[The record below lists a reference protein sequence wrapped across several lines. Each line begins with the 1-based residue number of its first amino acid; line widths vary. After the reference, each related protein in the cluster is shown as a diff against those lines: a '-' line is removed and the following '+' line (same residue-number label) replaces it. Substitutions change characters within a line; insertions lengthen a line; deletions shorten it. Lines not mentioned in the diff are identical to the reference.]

1 MRNWILI
8 LSCFF
13 ISIEMMAQ
21 TTAISGTVVD
31 EDNEVL
37 IGVSVAVKGTNVGV
51 VTNNE
56 GKFTINVPANNK
68 ILVFTFV
75 GMITLEQ
82 EASADMRV
90 VMEVDSEVLGDVVVT
105 GITTTD
111 KRLFT
116 GAADKLRA
124 SDVAL
129 SGIPEISR
137 ALEGRSAGLSVQ
149 NVSGT
154 FGTAPKIRVRGA
166 TSIYGDSKPLW
177 IVDGVPL
184 EDVVNVTAD
193 DLSSG
198 NAETLI
204 SSAISGLNADDIES
218 FDILK
223 DGSATSIYGARAMA
237 GVIVVT
243 TKRGRAGA
251 SSFSY
256 TGEFTSRL
264 VPSYKD
270 FNIMNSQEQMSVYQE
285 MQQKGWLNHAEIANA
300 SSSGIYGKMYQLTN
314 TYDPVTGQFGLANT
328 PEARAAY
335 LREAEYR
342 NTDWFD
348 QLFSTAITQNH
359 SVSMQAG
366 TEKSRY
372 YASLSAMTDPGW
384 SKSSNVTRYTGNLNA
399 SYKLFKNLDL
409 DISTTG
415 SYRKQKA
422 PGTLGQ
428 DVDVVYGEVKRDFDI
443 NPYSYAL
450 NTSRTMDPDEYYTR
464 SYADFN
470 ILHELNNNYIDV
482 TVLDVKFQTEL
493 KWKFLNRFEW
503 SNLASIRTNTS
514 SQEHN
519 ITDFSNQA
527 LAYRA
532 MPTSTIRDANPFL
545 YDDPDNPYALPIT
558 VLPQGGIYKRSDNKM
573 ASYTYR
579 SVLRYNET
587 FNKQHIVSFNGG
599 LEVGETKRHA
609 TWFRGW
615 GLQYAMGEIPF
626 YAYQVF
632 KKGAEEGSE
641 YYGLTNTLLRTAAFF
656 AQASYSWK
664 GRYTISG
671 TGRYEG
677 SNKLGKS
684 RSARWLPT
692 WNVSGAW
699 NAHEEPF
706 FELDN
711 QWLNTLTFRASYS
724 LTGDGGPDWLTNS
737 RVVIGSRNPWRPY
750 ANVKES
756 ALYVSSLENGSLT
769 YEKKHEFNIGTS
781 MGVLNNRI
789 SLELDW
795 YQRNNYDL
803 IGPIATQ
810 GIGGEV
816 SKYGNVAEMI
826 SHGLEISISSHN
838 IKSSDPRGF
847 NWHTHFIYTY
857 TDNKITKLE
866 GSQRLIDM
874 VAGNGFAMVGYANHS
889 VFSIPFLGLTEDGVP
904 RFMNYDGP
912 TITDI
917 YFQRRDSGKGELD
930 FLKYE
935 GTSDPTD
942 YGSFRNEFTYKG
954 FRLNVFITYSF
965 GNVIRLN
972 PVFKARYDDLTSMTR
987 EYKNRWVNQGDEA
1000 YTDIPV
1006 ILSRRQYDNNTSLTY
1021 AYNSYNYSTARIA
1034 KGDFVRL
1041 KEVSLTYDFSK
1052 KWLSPIKLNSLSLK
1066 GQVTNLFLLY
1076 ADKKLNGQDPEFAN
1090 SGGVAIP
1097 VPKQI
1102 TFTLRVGL

>member
-1 MRNWILI
+1 
-8 LSCFF
+8 
-13 ISIEMMAQ
+13 MAQ
-21 TTAISGTVVD
+21 TATITGTVVD
-31 EDNEVL
+31 DIGEVL
-37 IGVSVAVKGTNVGV
+37 AGVSVTIKGTTVGT
-51 VTNNE
+51 VTNKD
-56 GKFTINVPANNK
+56 GKFTVDVPANNK
-68 ILVFTFV
+68 VLIFTFV
-75 GMITLEQ
+75 GMKTVET
-82 EASADMRV
+82 EAVTDMRI
-90 VMEVDSEVLGDVVVT
+90 VMHFDSEELDNVVIT

-116 GAADKLRA
+116 GAANKLVA
-124 SDVAL
+124 SDIAL

-184 EDVVNVTAD
+184 EDVVSVTAN

-251 SSFSY
+251 SSFNY

-264 VPSYKD
+264 APSYRN

-285 MQQKGWLNHAEIANA
+285 MQQKGWLNHAEIANE
-300 SSSGIYGKMYQLTN
+300 SSSGIYGKMYQLIN
-314 TYDPVTGQFGLANT
+314 TYDPVTEQFGLANT

-335 LREAEYR
+335 LRAAEYR

-348 QLFSTAITQNH
+348 KLFSSTITQNH

-372 YASLSAMTDPGW
+372 YASLSAMNDPGW
-384 SKSSNVTRYTGNLNA
+384 SKSSSVTRYTGNLNA
-399 SYKLFKNLDL
+399 SYKLFKNFEL
-409 DISTTG
+409 DISTVG

-470 ILHELNNNYIDV
+470 ILHELDNNYIDV
-482 TVLDVKFQTEL
+482 SVLDVKFQAEL
-493 KWKFLNRFEW
+493 KWKFLSRFEW
-503 SNLASIRTNTS
+503 SNLVSTRTNAS
-514 SQEHN
+514 SQEHH

-527 LAYRA
+527 LSYRA
-532 MPTSTIRDANPFL
+532 MPTAVIRDRNPFL
-545 YDDPDNPYALPIT
+545 YSDPDHPYALPVT
-558 VLPQGGIYKRSDNKM
+558 VLPEGGIYKRNDNKM
-573 ASYTYR
+573 TSFTYR

-587 FNKQHIVSFNGG
+587 FNNRHIVNFNGG
-599 LEVGETKRHA
+599 LEIGETRRHA

-615 GLQYAMGEIPF
+615 GLQYATGEIPF

-641 YYGLTNTLLRTAAFF
+641 YYGLTNNLLRTTAFF

-664 GRYTISG
+664 GRYILSG

-699 NAHEEPF
+699 NIHEEPF
-706 FELDN
+706 FETKN
-711 QWLNTLTFRASYS
+711 SWLTTLTIRSSYS
-724 LTGDGGPDWLTNS
+724 LTGDGGPSWLTNS
-737 RVVIGSRNPWRPY
+737 HIVISPTNPWRPY
-750 ANVKES
+750 SDIKETG
-756 ALYVSSLENGSLT
+756 LYINTLENPALT
-769 YEKKHEFNIGTS
+769 YEKKHEFNIGTN
-781 MGVLNNRI
+781 MGFINNRI
-789 SLELDW
+789 NLELDW

-803 IGPIATQ
+803 IGPVATQ
-810 GIGGEV
+810 GIGGEI
-816 SKYGNVAEMI
+816 SKYGNVAEMK
-826 SHGLEISISSHN
+826 SNGLEISISSHN
-838 IKSSDPRGF
+838 IKSSTPGGF
-847 NWHTHFIYTY
+847 NWHTHFIYTH
-857 TDNKITKLE
+857 TENKITALT
-866 GSQRLIDM
+866 GNQRLMNM
-874 VAGNGFAMVGYANHS
+874 VIGNGFAMAGYANNS
-889 VFSIPFLGLTEDGVP
+889 VFSIPFLGLTEEGIP

-912 TITDI
+912 TISDI
-917 YFQRRDSGKGELD
+917 YFQRRDTGKGELD

-942 YGSFRNEFTYKG
+942 YGSLRNEFMYKG
-954 FRLNVFITYSF
+954 FRFNIFVTYSI
-965 GNVIRLN
+965 GNVIRLD
-972 PVFKARYDDLTSMTR
+972 PVFKARYSDLTSMTK
-987 EYKNRWVNQGDEA
+987 EYKNRWVNQGDEVH
-1000 YTDIPV
+1000 TDIPV
-1006 ILSRRQYDNNTSLTY
+1006 ILSKRQYDGNTSLQY
-1021 AYNSYNYSTARIA
+1021 AYNSYNYSTVRIA
-1034 KGDFVRL
+1034 KGDFIRL
-1041 KEVSLTYDFSK
+1041 KEVSLTYDFPK

-1076 ADKKLNGQDPEFAN
+1076 ADKKLNGQDPEFTNA
-1090 SGGVAIP
+1090 GGVAVP
-1097 VPKQI
+1097 VPKQV

>member
-1 MRNWILI
+1 
-8 LSCFF
+8 
-13 ISIEMMAQ
+13 MAQ
-21 TTAISGTVVD
+21 TFTVTGTVVD
-31 EDNEVL
+31 DDGEAL
-37 IGVSVAVKGTNVGV
+37 TGVSVAVKGTTVGI
-51 VTNNE
+51 VTNSD
-56 GKFTINVPANNK
+56 GKFTIDVPVNNK
-68 ILVFTFV
+68 VLVFTFV
-75 GMITLEQ
+75 GMKTVET
-82 EASADMRV
+82 EAVAGMQV
-90 VMEVDSEVLGDVVVT
+90 VMHFDSEELENVVIT

-116 GAADKLRA
+116 GAADKLVA

-129 SGIPEISR
+129 SGIPEIAR

-243 TKRGRAGA
+243 TKKGRAGA
-251 SSFSY
+251 SSFNY

-264 VPSYKD
+264 IPSYNN

-300 SSSGIYGKMYQLTN
+300 SSSGVYGKMYQLMN
-314 TYDPVTGQFGLANT
+314 TYNPVTGQFALANT

-348 QLFSTAITQNH
+348 QLFSQAITQNH

-372 YASLSAMTDPGW
+372 YASISAMTDPGW

-399 SYKLFKNLDL
+399 SYKLFKNFEL

-428 DVDVVYGEVKRDFDI
+428 DIDVVYGEVKRDFDI

-450 NTSRTMDPDEYYTR
+450 NTSRALDPDEYYTR

-470 ILHELNNNYIDV
+470 ILHELNNNYIDIS
-482 TVLDVKFQTEL
+482 VLDVKFQGEL

-503 SNLASIRTNTS
+503 SNLVSTRTNAS

-527 LAYRA
+527 AAYRA
-532 MPTSTIRDANPFL
+532 MPTAVIRDSNPFL
-545 YDDPDNPYALPIT
+545 YSDPDYPYALPIT
-558 VLPQGGIYKRSDNKM
+558 VLPQGGIYKRNDNKM
-573 ASYTYR
+573 TSFTYR

-587 FNKQHIVSFNGG
+587 FKKQHIVSFNGG
-599 LEVGETKRHA
+599 LEIGETRRHA

-632 KKGAEEGSE
+632 KKGVEEGSE
-641 YYGLTNTLLRTAAFF
+641 YYGLNNTLLRTTAFF
-656 AQASYSWK
+656 AQTSYSWK
-664 GRYTISG
+664 GRYTLSG

-692 WNVSGAW
+692 WNISGAW

-711 QWLNTLTFRASYS
+711 PWLTTLTFRTSYS
-724 LTGDGGPDWLTNS
+724 LTGDGGPSWLTNS
-737 RVVIGSRNPWRPY
+737 RVVVGSRNPWRPY
-750 ANVKES
+750 SNVKES
-756 ALYVSSLENGSLT
+756 ALYISSLENGSLT

-781 MGVLNNRI
+781 IGVLNNRI
-789 SLELDW
+789 NFELDW
-795 YQRNNYDL
+795 YKRNNYDL
-803 IGPIATQ
+803 IGPIVTQ

-816 SKYGNVAEMI
+816 SKYGNVAEME
-826 SHGLEISISSHN
+826 SNGLEISISSHN
-838 IKSSDPRGF
+838 IKSTTAGGF
-847 NWHTHFIYTY
+847 NWHTHFIYTH
-857 TDNKITKLE
+857 TENRITKLE
-866 GSQRLIDM
+866 GNQRLIDM
-874 VAGNGFAMVGYANHS
+874 VRGNGFAMVGYANNS
-889 VFSIPFLGLTEDGVP
+889 VFSIPFLGLTEEGIP
-904 RFMNYDGP
+904 RFMNFDGP
-912 TITDI
+912 TISDI
-917 YFQRRDSGKGELD
+917 YFQRRDTGKGELD

-935 GTSDPTD
+935 GTSDPTA
-942 YGSFRNEFTYKG
+942 YGSLRNEFTYKG
-954 FRLNVFITYSF
+954 FRLNVFVTYSL
-965 GNVIRLN
+965 GNVIRLD
-972 PVFKARYDDLTSMTR
+972 PVFRASYSDLTAMTK
-987 EYKNRWVNQGDEA
+987 EYKNRWVVQGDEA
-1000 YTDIPV
+1000 YTDIPA
-1006 ILSRRQYDNNTSLTY
+1006 ILSVRQYNDNTDLAY

-1034 KGDFVRL
+1034 KGDFIRL
-1041 KEVSLTYDFSK
+1041 KEVSLTYDFPR
-1052 KWLSPIKLNSLSLK
+1052 KWLNPIKLNSLSLK

-1076 ADKKLNGQDPEFAN
+1076 ADKKLNGQDPEFTNA
-1090 SGGVAIP
+1090 GGVAIP
-1097 VPKQI
+1097 VPKQV
-1102 TFTLRVGL
+1102 TFTIRVGL